1 VAAREMDALLTRTSP
16 RLDWPRRTASW
27 FVAESSGYLSRQF
40 AKNHSHLVNS
50 LAG

>member
-1 VAAREMDALLTRTSP
+1 MAVGGMDAPVDQHQSATWLTVSYRE
-16 RLDWPRRTASW
+16 L
-27 FVAESSGYLSRQF
+27 FVTESCGYLSGQF

>member
-1 VAAREMDALLTRTSP
+1 MDALLNLTSTSP

-40 AKNHSHLVNS
+40 AKITRI
-50 LAG
+50 